1 MGTIIARERKDHT
14 IGYTAQILIKKKG
27 KIVHREAQTFD
38 RRQAAKA
45 WLARRETE
53 LGEPGA
59 LERPDNP
66 KLLVA
71 IDRYIAE
78 AKRPLGSTKKQVLN
92 SIKKHD
98 IADRKCDDIRSPDL
112 VTFAQSLNVQPQTR
126 QSYLSHLSSIFTIAR
141 PMWGYPLDQREM
153 EDAMVVCRKMGITS
167 VGNTRNRRPTLA
179 ELDRIM
185 EHFEAVCRL
194 CVPKI
199 RFCNIGGEV
208 HRELAVT

>member
-1 MGTIIARERKDHT
+1 VITVSFPLVFARFRSFSTQKYDAVVPKGKCRIAMGTIIARERKDRT

-98 IADRKCDDIRSPDL
+98 IADRKCNDIRSPDL
-112 VTFAQSLNVQPQTR
+112 VTFAQSLNVLPQTR

-141 PMWGYPLDQREM
+141 PMWG
-153 EDAMVVCRKMGITS
+153 
-167 VGNTRNRRPTLA
+167 
-179 ELDRIM
+179 
-185 EHFEAVCRL
+185 
-194 CVPKI
+194 
-199 RFCNIGGEV
+199 
-208 HRELAVT
+208 